1 MFKNSFDDLYLYHND
16 RCSKSRE
23 IKVFLDEK
31 KLNYNIIDYLNKPID
46 KKFFEK
52 MILKLENR
60 PEDLIR
66 VNEKIYKALNK
77 NEKALTIENIP
88 NLIIKHPI
96 LLQRPILVKLK
107 NNEVIKS
114 LICRP
119 IELVKTF

>member
-1 MFKNSFDDLYLYHND
+1 MFKNSFADLYLYHNN

-107 NNEVIKS
+107 NILINS
-114 LICRP
+114 LRIVSQASH
-119 IELVKTF
+119 IILS

>member
-1 MFKNSFDDLYLYHND
+1 MIKNSFAELYLYHNN

-31 KLNYNIIDYLNKPID
+31 KLNYHIIDYLNEPVD
-46 KKFFEK
+46 KKFFQK

-60 PEDLIR
+60 LEDLIR
-66 VNEKIYKALNK
+66 VNEKIYKTLNK
-77 NEKALTIENIP
+77 DEKVLTIDNIP
-88 NLIIKHPI
+88 NLITKYPI
-96 LLQRPILVKLK
+96 LLQRPILVMLK

-119 IELVKTF
+119 TELVKTF

>member
-1 MFKNSFDDLYLYHND
+1 MIKNSFAELFLYHNN

-31 KLNYNIIDYLNKPID
+31 KLHYHIIDYLNKPID

-60 PEDLIR
+60 LEDLIR
-66 VNEKIYKALNK
+66 VNEKLYKALNK
-77 NEKALTIENIP
+77 DEKALTIDNIP

-107 NNEVIKS
+107 NNQVMKS

-119 IELVKTF
+119 TELVKTF